1 MGLVCNAVVRVLG
14 LVIMGIA
21 FPLGIGVLLLS
32 AAAILMVMVLRR
44 LYQRLALESCQRR
57 GAPAVAVLRRLG
69 LLRVSTLV
77 GVTAAASFLALVMI
91 VFYAPTDRVQGIV
104 QRIFYI
110 HVPLA
115 WVAYL
120 SFFVVLVGSVGYLWK
135 RDLTWDALARAS
147 AEVGVLF
154 TTLVLVTG
162 SLWGK
167 PIWNTWWTWDAR
179 LTSTLILWFI
189 YIGYMM
195 LRSYTPDLERGAR
208 LGAVVGIVGFL
219 DIPIVH
225 FSVQWWRTLHPEPI
239 VVRSSPQAPP
249 EMLATLAVSLL
260 AMMLVYLVL
269 MVHRT
274 RLERASDEI
283 RRLAEVEGSL
293 A

>member
-1 MGLVCNAVVRVLG
+1 MDRTPKALVRSSAAHEPSASRQWDVAL
-14 LVIMGIA
+14 
-21 FPLGIGVLLLS
+21 GVLT
-32 AAAILMVMVLRR
+32 I
-44 LYQRLALESCQRR
+44 
-57 GAPAVAVLRRLG
+57 GA
-69 LLRVSTLV
+69 
-77 GVTAAASFLALVMI
+77 VTAAAVMVAI
-91 VFYAPTDRVQGIV
+91 YAPTDRVQGIV
-104 QRIFYI
+104 QRIFYV

-120 SFFVVLVGSVGYLWK
+120 AFFVVLVGSAAYLWK
-135 RDLTWDALARAS
+135 RDLRWDALARSS

-179 LTSTLILWFI
+179 LTSTLVLWFI

-195 LRSYTPDLERGAR
+195 LRSYTTDPDRAAR

-225 FSVQWWRTLHPEPI
+225 FSVQWWRTLHPEPV

-249 EMLATLAVSLL
+249 EMLATLGVSLL
-260 AMMLVYLVL
+260 AMMLVYVLL

-274 RLERASDEI
+274 RLELASDEI
-283 RRLAEVEGSL
+283 RRLAEAENFL